1 MKVIKKGHTECYRES
16 DIRKELTRIEFK
28 SFSEWI
34 FGSTVMKEGN
44 EFLIYKQD
52 YDSWKSGRP
61 TWLEIESR
69 ITGEFKK
76 EFIKEFKR
84 K

>member
-1 MKVIKKGHTECYRES
+1 MKVIKKGHSECYRES
-16 DIRKELTRIEFK
+16 DIRKELSRKEFK

-44 EFLIYKQD
+44 EFLIYKHD

-69 ITGEFKK
+69 IIGECIKGIRKK
-76 EFIKEFKR
+76 
-84 K
+84 